1 MHPDQGKHEPE
12 NSADYD
18 DEVDKDE
25 SVDATAAPGRTSAVA
40 RHLNKT
46 KKTMFSPEASGL
58 LQYFAHQAKHVLS
71 NPVEFFD
78 QMHTEGGLTE
88 PTIFLVI
95 SASIYGLFEAIGHL
109 NPIVFFQTFA
119 SSLAF
124 VYLGAIIVN
133 FALKAFGGKGNYE
146 STLRVLA
153 FSKATLLFAWI
164 SVASFAIGGFL
175 AIGYSVYLNIIGCK
189 KVHQLATPITA
200 TVIIALA
207 LFQLLIKMFLKI

>member
-12 NSADYD
+12 DPDYD
-18 DEVDKDE
+18 EEDQGDSVE
-25 SVDATAAPGRTSAVA
+25 STAAPGKSSAVA

-46 KKTMFSPEASGL
+46 QNTVFSLEASGL
-58 LQYFAHQAKHVLS
+58 LQYFAHQAKHVLT

-78 QMHTEGGLTE
+78 QMHTEGGLAE

-95 SASIYGLFEAIGHL
+95 AASIYGLFEAIGHL

-175 AIGYSVYLNIIGCK
+175 AIGYSVYLNVIGCK
-189 KVHQLATPITA
+189 KIHQLATPITA
-200 TVIIALA
+200 SVVIVLA
-207 LFQLLIKMFLKI
+207 LFQLLMKMFLKI